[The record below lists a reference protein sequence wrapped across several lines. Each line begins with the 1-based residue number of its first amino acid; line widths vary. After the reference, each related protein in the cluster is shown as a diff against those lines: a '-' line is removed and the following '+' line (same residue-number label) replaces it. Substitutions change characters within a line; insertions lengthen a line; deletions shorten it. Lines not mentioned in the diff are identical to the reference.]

1 MRRTDRQTRQARIFR
16 TAQSQAPYPLSQ
28 HISLAGAFAT
38 SDAYDLWY
46 SNMAHQ
52 KVGGGGVEGCGTVT
66 GRGEIARGRGG
77 GMVQCLDLTTYAS
90 SITGVDEG
98 LYRHKGGFIH
108 RLAYAHTPRP
118 YRQEGRLV
126 YLF

>member
-1 MRRTDRQTRQARIFR
+1 
-16 TAQSQAPYPLSQ
+16 
-28 HISLAGAFAT
+28 
-38 SDAYDLWY
+38 
-46 SNMAHQ
+46 
-52 KVGGGGVEGCGTVT
+52 
-66 GRGEIARGRGG
+66 
-77 GMVQCLDLTTYAS
+77 MVQCLDLTTYAS

-126 YLF
+126 YLFLTISDNFLLCAFMLLFRHVQTSIFHVNSQLPVYMIYAVCG

>member
-1 MRRTDRQTRQARIFR
+1 
-16 TAQSQAPYPLSQ
+16 
-28 HISLAGAFAT
+28 
-38 SDAYDLWY
+38 
-46 SNMAHQ
+46 
-52 KVGGGGVEGCGTVT
+52 
-66 GRGEIARGRGG
+66 
-77 GMVQCLDLTTYAS
+77 MVQCLDLTTYAS